1 MQPVNPLHHKAGV
14 IVLIYRLHFNIFRL
28 YAYHTRLRNISALR
42 GAAERANIDVK
53 FITFTNVG
61 PASKWVLSAFIVRT

>member
-1 MQPVNPLHHKAGV
+1 MQPVNPLHHKADV

-28 YAYHTRLRNISALR
+28 NIYNARQRNISALR

-53 FITFTNVG
+53 FIAFTNVLLM
-61 PASKWVLSAFIVRT
+61 VMTV